1 VMTAPGERNER
12 YGEYRDMAEIS
23 PQSGD

>member
-1 VMTAPGERNER
+1 MTAPGERNER
-12 YGEYRDMAEIS
+12 YGEYSDMAEIS